1 MYYLVLADIVVL
13 IHLAFI
19 VFALLGAVLAIRW
32 PVVLWIHLPMA
43 IWGALVEFSGW
54 ICPLT
59 PLENWLRLQG
69 GASKY
74 PGDFLAHYI
83 LPILYP
89 VGLTRKVQIILGA
102 VVVVVNLSI
111 YGYIFYRYRQMRR
124 NRQPGM

>member
-1 MYYLVLADIVVL
+1 MYYLFLADIVVL

-32 PVVLWIHLPMA
+32 PVVVWIHLPMA
-43 IWGALVEFSGW
+43 IWSALVEFGGW

-59 PLENWLRLQG
+59 PLENWLRMQG

-74 PGDFLAHYI
+74 PGDFLAIYV

-89 VGLTRKVQIILGA
+89 AGLTRTIQVILGS
-102 VVVVVNLSI
+102 VVVVVNISI
-111 YGYIFYRYRQMRR
+111 YGYIFYRYRHQKR
-124 NRQPGM
+124 NRHLDT